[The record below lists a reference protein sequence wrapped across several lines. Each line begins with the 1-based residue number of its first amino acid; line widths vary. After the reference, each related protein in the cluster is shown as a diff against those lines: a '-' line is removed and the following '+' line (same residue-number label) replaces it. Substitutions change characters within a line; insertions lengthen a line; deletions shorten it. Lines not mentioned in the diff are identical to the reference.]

1 MRMRTAAQAKDG
13 STGWEPLR
21 DADLLCAASF
31 ISGAPVLDGAHE
43 AVMVLDPATGESI
56 GQVPALGAAE
66 ARAATDA
73 AVAAFPDW
81 ASLLPLERSR
91 LLRRG
96 GGRGRAARGGRA
108 GGGGRGRGGPGAG
121 ARGEI

>member
-1 MRMRTAAQAKDG
+1 MRMRSAAQAKDG

-56 GQVPALGAAE
+56 GQVPALGAAA
-66 ARAATDA
+66 ARAATEA

-81 ASLLPLERSR
+81 ASLLPQARSR
-91 LLRRG
+91 LLRRWYELLL
-96 GGRGRAARGGRA
+96 AARDELTFIMVR
-108 GGGGRGRGGPGAG
+108 
-121 ARGEI
+121 E